1 MIHKNNKKF
10 FMNRTLRWEL
20 DLITAA
26 LQASWINMN
35 HPIGHMVPSRDPRAP
50 ARSDSSL
57 FAAGGYSTELGFWWY
72 LEWPAEIQRQTL
84 RFVVKYKTDKGDI
97 ISINVLEYAAMII
110 TYVAGYHVM
119 AQLAPSQTDPFPLLE
134 LWADNTTAESW
145 ILKASKASKWGR
157 ALSRIQCALMINNP
171 VGITSNYINTL
182 DNVIADRLSRI
193 LRENLIPFEFE
204 KLSQEF
210 PELRR
215 CRRFRPSSELV
226 SLLMEALLTDK
237 LSNPLEASRR
247 ILSAP
252 GKLTA

>member
-1 MIHKNNKKF
+1 M
-10 FMNRTLRWEL
+10 
-20 DLITAA
+20 
-26 LQASWINMN
+26 
-35 HPIGHMVPSRDPRAP
+35 
-50 ARSDSSL
+50 
-57 FAAGGYSTELGFWWY
+57 
-72 LEWPAEIQRQTL
+72 
-84 RFVVKYKTDKGDI
+84 RFVVKYRTDKGDI

-182 DNVIADRLSRI
+182 DNVIAERI
-193 LRENLIPFEFE
+193 LRILHKSLIPFEFE
-204 KLSQEF
+204 KLSQEL
-210 PELRR
+210 PKLQCC
-215 CRRFRPSSELV
+215 CRFQPSSELI
-226 SLLMEALLTDK
+226 SLLMKALLADK
-237 LSNPLEASRR
+237 LKNLLEASRP